1 MEENKKIYV
10 FVSEIEYDSEQYKNE
25 INKLQNGEND
35 IIVFVGGHMSA
46 GVCLKEMLDNAKS

>member
-25 INKLQNGEND
+25 INKLQNEENN

-46 GVCLKEMLDNAKS
+46 EVCLKEMLDNAKS